1 MRVARLWHHA
11 KFFLFDNLCSHKFL
25 VSVSEVGI
33 DVVFDSIKLLSVS
46 LHVCLPDR
54 WRRILKHLVQLVI
67 VIVELLLLYLLD
79 LVRVIRQTIKSA
91 FYFDALCQKLIFSL
105 NKNQQKLTYIDYFEH
120 LPKQVFIVEIYHH
133 LPTHTNIITMNDTFF
148 SRLNWGIWVKPSSY
162 C

>member
-1 MRVARLWHHA
+1 M
-11 KFFLFDNLCSHKFL
+11 
-25 VSVSEVGI
+25 SVSEVRI

-46 LHVCLPDR
+46 LHVCQLDR

-67 VIVELLLLYLLD
+67 VIVELLLLDLLD

-105 NKNQQKLTYIDYFEH
+105 NNNKQKLTYIDYFEH

-133 LPTHTNIITMNDTFF
+133 LPTYTDIITIVDTFF
-148 SRLNWGIWVKPSSY
+148 SRLNWDIWVKPSSY